1 MMKQRQKRDS
11 SMKPEGHGVL
21 KRTNAGQRECGPNY
35 AKGLVLLLGVPA
47 WLHSSRLLRIAPKLY
62 SATAQARTVS
72 KMAAT

>member
-21 KRTNAGQRECGPNY
+21 KRTNAGQRKCGPNY
-35 AKGLVLLLGVPA
+35 AKGLVPLLGASAQVY
-47 WLHSSRLLRIAPKLY
+47 LSQLLRIAHKLF
-62 SATAQARTVS
+62 STTTQARMVS